1 MAEGCPER
9 FDWELVKYIWNY
21 NRNNRVLNETRI
33 AKSKHAEAIVL
44 KNRKE
49 ARELLARLQMTP

>member
-1 MAEGCPER
+1 MK
-9 FDWELVKYIWNY
+9 FIWNF
-21 NRNNRVLNETRI
+21 NKNNRVLNATRI

-49 ARELLARLQMTP
+49 KNTFLQSLS